1 MSVLEV
7 KNDDDGSAII
17 TYWRRKALKG
27 KKKSQEGEKNIRLGS
42 EGGKKKK
49 TAGPRKQTGQT
60 RIETIE
66 KENERFRTFINK
78 TRT

>member
-27 KKKSQEGEKNIRLGS
+27 KKKSQEER
-42 EGGKKKK
+42 KKKYDCEVREVK
-49 TAGPRKQTGQT
+49 KKLKKKLPDRGRRPGKHASKQ
-60 RIETIE
+60 
-66 KENERFRTFINK
+66 
-78 TRT
+78 